1 MSDELVNCLV
11 CGGSGSVV
19 MANFGGLAIGQG
31 LPPAQVQTCTA
42 CRGAGKVMGVVTLTA
57 GSFVDPR
64 DAEIAH
70 LKSLITQLQADNTRL
85 LEERRA
91 VDERYMVEHFH
102 RLLPAPVLPV
112 PQVPSSERVQL
123 RVRLITEEYLELL
136 ECCFVTGAAKMKWL
150 NAKDELNTL
159 VDGLVNNVDMV
170 EFADACADL
179 KYVIVG
185 AELEFGID
193 GRPIFKGVHEANMR
207 KIGGPKRADGKG
219 LKPEGWRPFDVAMEL
234 RRQGWR
240 GP

>member
-1 MSDELVNCLV
+1 MSTELEAVE
-11 CGGSGSVV
+11 SVRV
-19 MANFGGLAIGQG
+19 KRLIAE
-31 LPPAQVQTCTA
+31 
-42 CRGAGKVMGVVTLTA
+42 
-57 GSFVDPR
+57 R
-64 DAEIAH
+64 DA
-70 LKSLITQLQADNTRL
+70 LKKQVDDLQASNTSL

-91 VDERYMVEHFH
+91 VDMHYMVEHFH

-136 ECCFVTGAAKMKWL
+136 ESCFVTGVAKMKWL
-150 NAKDELNTL
+150 NAKDELNML

-219 LKPEGWRPFDVAMEL
+219 LKPEGWQPFDVAAEL
-234 RRQGWR
+234 RRQGWK
-240 GP
+240 P